1 MTRNVTERI
10 RRQRKMILPMSF
22 AMLLVATIVR
32 ALILVYVNLLSV
44 IVLLASYRRL
54 RSRSVW
60 IRRSK
65 ERQCH
70 GVLRRPFRSN
80 ASSQHV
86 LFVPSVGDG

>member
-1 MTRNVTERI
+1 
-10 RRQRKMILPMSF
+10 MILPMSF

-32 ALILVYVNLLSV
+32 ALILRVYVNFLSV

-60 IRRSK
+60 IRRSRR
-65 ERQCH
+65 RQCH
-70 GVLRRPFRSN
+70 GVLRRPFRPN

-86 LFVPSVGDG
+86 LFVLSVGDG